1 MDFNHPSD
9 ILYEDNIEKDL
20 DKILTEKENEIL
32 KMNQIIEEKNKK
44 IEDMNKQIREE
55 KSQFSLP

>member
-20 DKILTEKENEIL
+20 DKILTEKDNEIL
-32 KMNQIIEEKNKK
+32 KMN
-44 IEDMNKQIREE
+44 
-55 KSQFSLP
+55 